1 MHCGLTIVL
10 DTIITR
16 ENVSAIVVIR
26 RWILSLRDIEF
37 QLELEDKKLQQ
48 LTSISGKN
56 LTPAFVHD
64 AATFAS
70 SSCNFV
76 SRALLKLSTSSF
88 NVAAIEC
95 APARGIFEKK

>member
-1 MHCGLTIVL
+1 MFRLK
-10 DTIITR
+10 
-16 ENVSAIVVIR
+16 AVIG

-37 QLELEDKKLQQ
+37 QLDLDVKKLQLQQ

-70 SSCNFV
+70 SSCSFV
-76 SRALLKLSTSSF
+76 SRALLMLSTSSF